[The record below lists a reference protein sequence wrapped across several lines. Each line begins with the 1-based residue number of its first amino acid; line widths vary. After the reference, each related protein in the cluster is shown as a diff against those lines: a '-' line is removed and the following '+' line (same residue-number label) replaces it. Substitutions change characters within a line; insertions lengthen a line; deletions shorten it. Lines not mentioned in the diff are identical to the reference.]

1 MPGTIQTFFATI
13 DPGSP
18 PPQQPPGFCL
28 PAKSISPANQSTEM
42 RPLSSGLLR
51 WRRRVLPPGLP
62 AVRSE
67 FQRHRLSTRKPYAG
81 SVAKDRHWSVRDL
94 GRIGAGEGNRT
105 LVCSLGS
112 CRSTIELRP
121 QTIDVVILF
130 KSLGLLIPAKSLPVL
145 ATSLPSR
152 RSYTNHPTCA
162 KPMRQ
167 AALA

>member
-94 GRIGAGEGNRT
+94 GGLERAKG
-105 LVCSLGS
+105 
-112 CRSTIELRP
+112 IEPSYAAWEAAVLPLNYAR
-121 QTIDVVILF
+121 
-130 KSLGLLIPAKSLPVL
+130 KLLISLYFL
-145 ATSLPSR
+145 NLWDF
-152 RSYTNHPTCA
+152 
-162 KPMRQ
+162 
-167 AALA
+167 

>member
-28 PAKSISPANQSTEM
+28 PAKSISPANKSTDM

-67 FQRHRLSTRKPYAG
+67 FQRHRLSTGKPYAG
-81 SVAKDRHWSVRDL
+81 SMAKDRLRSGWDL
-94 GRIGAGEGNRT
+94 ERIGAGEGNRT

-121 QTIDVVILF
+121 QTFDIPIFFRCRLSAILRLF
-130 KSLGLLIPAKSLPVL
+130 SLRDTTDA
-145 ATSLPSR
+145 
-152 RSYTNHPTCA
+152 SYKKEDRYARFAVCRCGSA
-162 KPMRQ
+162 GG
-167 AALA
+167 